1 MSRCGWLRR
10 HKYAI
15 QDTKVGDAM
24 MPGLV
29 EEHGTHPKYTL
40 GRYTEFL
47 LRCERCGHIKVAP
60 LPPTPAAFAPPPAHL
75 MIS

>member
-47 LRCERCGHIKVAP
+47 LRCERCGHIKVDTVVGDWNSKRL
-60 LPPTPAAFAPPPAHL
+60 LPGGNNE
-75 MIS
+75 